1 MSENHNTYD
10 DLQLVEAL
18 KQDDRQAF
26 HEIYELYWER
36 LFAYVYNRMQNR
48 ESSEEVLQEVF
59 LSLWEN
65 RFDLK
70 IRSSLSSYLYSSV
83 KYKMLNIMRSKK
95 VRAKYAKDFKAF
107 AQTYAPAQA
116 ESNQNLSD
124 LKNLIEYSLSSLPP
138 KCQLVYRMSRQ
149 EHIPNQEI
157 ADKLH
162 ISKKT
167 VENHL
172 TKALKHLRMNLT
184 EYNLI
189 LFWCIWF
196 VTKNY

>member
-1 MSENHNTYD
+1 MSEIHKIHD
-10 DLQLVEAL
+10 DLKLVEAL
-18 KQDDRQAF
+18 TRGDRKAF
-26 HEIYELYWER
+26 NEIYELYWER
-36 LFAYVYNRMQNR
+36 LFAYAYNRLHDR
-48 ESSEEVLQEVF
+48 ESSEEALQEVF

-65 RFDLK
+65 RFSLK
-70 IRSSLSSYLYSSV
+70 IKTSLSSYLYSSV

-95 VRAKYAKDFKAF
+95 VRDRYAKDFRSF
-107 AQTYAPAQA
+107 AQNYAPAQA
-116 ESNQNLSD
+116 ENHQNLSD
-124 LKNLIEYSLSSLPP
+124 LKNLIEDSLSTLPP

-172 TKALKHLRMNLT
+172 TKALKHLRMHLA
-184 EYNLI
+184 EYMTFVGCIVVNLI
-189 LFWCIWF
+189 
-196 VTKNY
+196 Y